1 MNIRDEVLMRKG
13 IELQCV
19 CVCVCVSV
27 CVCVHKRVCVCV
39 RARVG
44 VCVYLRGQ
52 PLLFHLRL
60 KIKVN
65 QKLK

>member
-1 MNIRDEVLMRKG
+1 MAVNIRDEVLLEKG
-13 IELQCV
+13 IELQ
-19 CVCVCVSV
+19 
-27 CVCVHKRVCVCV
+27 CVCV

>member
-1 MNIRDEVLMRKG
+1 MNIRDEVLLEKG

-19 CVCVCVSV
+19 CECVCVCTSEW
-27 CVCVHKRVCVCV
+27 VCV

-52 PLLFHLRL
+52 PLFFHLRL

-65 QKLK
+65 HITGRAKR